1 MMKKFEYRLENVA
14 VDIKT
19 ALNPTNKEMNA
30 SLKQKLDELGQEG
43 WRLCGVNGHLYYF
56 AREV

>member
-30 SLKQKLDELGQEG
+30 SLKQKLD
-43 WRLCGVNGHLYYF
+43 
-56 AREV
+56 